1 MPDWGLLN
9 LGINAKL
16 DETKRCLKVI
26 MSPTPIQS
34 NSQSSI
40 FNLPN
45 NLTIARIAMIP
56 LFVAIA
62 YWPPALGIGVPMI
75 SDNTIANIGMNM
87 DAFSD
92 SMLRHLLLTL
102 LFVLAAI
109 TDWLDGYLARKMN
122 IVSAFGRFLD
132 PVADKLMVAA
142 ALIVLVQ
149 WHPNIIMAIAAIVI
163 ISREIA
169 VSALREWMAEL
180 GARTSVAVSY
190 VGKLKT
196 TFQMIAITVLL
207 LNIESLEL
215 LGYGLMVAAV
225 VLTLWSMMIY
235 MRAAWP
241 YLKQN

>member
-1 MPDWGLLN
+1 MTQSFLPPD
-9 LGINAKL
+9 K
-16 DETKRCLKVI
+16 ET
-26 MSPTPIQS
+26 
-34 NSQSSI
+34 SI

-75 SDNTIANIGMNM
+75 TDNAIANIGMNIA
-87 DAFSD
+87 AFSD

-149 WHPNIIMAIAAIVI
+149 WHPNIIMSIAAIVI

-207 LNIESLEL
+207 LNFESLEII
-215 LGYGLMVAAV
+215 GYILMVGAV
-225 VLTLWSMMIY
+225 ILTLWSMMIY

-241 YLKQN
+241 FLKQN

>member
-1 MPDWGLLN
+1 MTDN
-9 LGINAKL
+9 T
-16 DETKRCLKVI
+16 D
-26 MSPTPIQS
+26 
-34 NSQSSI
+34 SSRAVKSV

-45 NLTIARIAMIP
+45 NLTIARIVMIP

-75 SDNTIANIGMNM
+75 SDNAIANLGMNM

-92 SMLRHLLLTL
+92 SFLRHLLLTF
-102 LFVLAAI
+102 LFILAAI
-109 TDWLDGYLARKMN
+109 TDWLDGYLARRMN
-122 IVSAFGRFLD
+122 ITSAFGRFLD

-149 WHPNIIMAIAAIVI
+149 WNPNIIMAIAAIVI

-180 GARTSVAVSY
+180 GNRTSVAVSY

-196 TFQMIAITVLL
+196 TFQMVAITVLL
-207 LNIESLEL
+207 LNWQSLETI
-215 LGYGLMVAAV
+215 GYILMVAAV
-225 VLTLWSMMIY
+225 ILTLWSMMIY
-235 MRAAWP
+235 LKAAWP
-241 YLKQN
+241 YLKQ